1 MVVPAVILAS
11 PELHGAQRLVESPG
25 RLGFVPEGLGLIA
38 QLPIGPPLGRILF
51 VIALSTAT
59 TAILGFWSRAS
70 RAILTLSAGLLFS
83 LSQRQGAVLHDMH
96 LFWMAA
102 LLAAS
107 PCGDAL
113 SLDARGKPAPPP
125 LSGRAAPDVD
135 RQERAPRLPIF
146 VGAALCLAV
155 AVQGLRARTDA
166 WPFAC
171 YPTFGHLQSA
181 TIPDIVV
188 ELAVDD
194 GTTRRV
200 TGREERTRSQEDW
213 GRAFRLSGAYG
224 DRPPE
229 LALRVYAR
237 EVVLGAH
244 VNPDN
249 IERTRILRVAIAT
262 ESWQEAP
269 RGGVLVSEVTDPP

>member
-1 MVVPAVILAS
+1 M
-11 PELHGAQRLVESPG
+11 
-25 RLGFVPEGLGLIA
+25 
-38 QLPIGPPLGRILF
+38 
-51 VIALSTAT
+51 
-59 TAILGFWSRAS
+59 
-70 RAILTLSAGLLFS
+70 
-83 LSQRQGAVLHDMH
+83 
-96 LFWMAA
+96 
-102 LLAAS
+102 
-107 PCGDAL
+107 
-113 SLDARGKPAPPP
+113 
-125 LSGRAAPDVD
+125 
-135 RQERAPRLPIF
+135 
-146 VGAALCLAV
+146 
-155 AVQGLRARTDA
+155 
-166 WPFAC
+166 
-171 YPTFGHLQSA
+171 
-181 TIPDIVV
+181 